1 MFKNAKKQTVLILL
15 VLVTLLATISTAF
28 ATTYVGSVNSNKFH
42 YTYCRYADRIYESN
56 KIYFSSRDEA
66 INSGYVPYKV
76 CCP

>member
-1 MFKNAKKQTVLILL
+1 M
-15 VLVTLLATISTAF
+15 STAF
-28 ATTYVGSVNSNKFH
+28 STTYVGSVNSNKFH

-66 INSGYVPYKV
+66 INSGYIPCKV